1 MKLNL
6 KQVGIYGNIKE
17 ISVNNMVSSAG
28 KDVPNQYNVFIY
40 SEDSVYNCLYSYN
53 SLIIVLKN
61 GKIIKVGKD
70 YNYSNTTG
78 KYRNKFTGLT
88 LKELD
93 KYIKDNM
100 SYNRDSECWE
110 LKNE

>member
-1 MKLNL
+1 MRINF
-6 KQVGIYGNIKE
+6 KQVGICGNIKE

-40 SEDSVYNCLYSYN
+40 SEDGIYNCFCSYD
-53 SLIIVLKN
+53 SLIIVIKN

-70 YNYSNTTG
+70 YNYSNITG
-78 KYRNKFTGLT
+78 KYRNKFTGLN

-100 SYNRDSECWE
+100 NYNCDSECWE
-110 LKNE
+110 LN

>member
-1 MKLNL
+1 MRINF
-6 KQVGIYGNIKE
+6 KQVGTVGTIKE
-17 ISVNNMVSSAG
+17 ITVNNMISSTG
-28 KDVPNQYNVFIY
+28 NTVPNQYNVFIY
-40 SEDSVYNCLYSYN
+40 CENGIYNCFYSYDK
-53 SLIIVLKN
+53 LIIVIKN

-78 KYRNKFTGLT
+78 KYRNIFTGLN

-100 SYNRDSECWE
+100 SYNCDNECWE
-110 LKNE
+110 LN

>member
-1 MKLNL
+1 MELNL
-6 KQVGIYGNIKE
+6 KQIGVVGEIKKINI
-17 ISVNNMVSSAG
+17 NHMVSSAG

-40 SEDSVYNCLYSYN
+40 SEDGIYNCFYSYDK
-53 SLIIVLKN
+53 LIIVIKN

-78 KYRNKFTGLT
+78 KYRNIFTGLN

-93 KYIKDNM
+93 KYIKDM
-100 SYNRDSECWE
+100 SYNCDNECWE
-110 LKNE
+110 LRG